1 MTALALTTTTHA
13 FDVPLAKRVVCV
25 SSERSGAS
33 GCWRWTR
40 FVERVERAFKTCD
53 KNRQAA
59 AATYDANPARGAL
72 EVGRRSVAAYPC
84 PACARPPRVP
94 RC

>member
-1 MTALALTTTTHA
+1 VL
-13 FDVPLAKRVVCV
+13 
-25 SSERSGAS
+25 SSERKRRERLLAMDA
-33 GCWRWTR
+33 R

-72 EVGRRSVAAYPC
+72 EVGRRSVAAYLC
-84 PACARPPRVP
+84 PARAPSALGAALL
-94 RC
+94 